1 MPVSAT
7 RVSGRAVSVQELPL
21 MREIVSRQMRPCT
34 LDGVVIE
41 LGHTTGRGR
50 RARDHA
56 RQGAVP
62 TTRYVYPL
70 SRHARPPLCE
80 ASP

>member
-34 LDGVVIE
+34 LDE
-41 LGHTTGRGR
+41 
-50 RARDHA
+50 
-56 RQGAVP
+56 
-62 TTRYVYPL
+62 
-70 SRHARPPLCE
+70 S
-80 ASP
+80 SPFLVETLHGS

>member
-7 RVSGRAVSVQELPL
+7 RVAGRAVSVQELPL

-41 LGHTTGRGR
+41 
-50 RARDHA
+50 
-56 RQGAVP
+56 
-62 TTRYVYPL
+62 
-70 SRHARPPLCE
+70 
-80 ASP
+80 